1 MSLHTTSHLGES
13 NKPMRSPAG
22 SISTSSITDFPARVS
37 PTLTMEP
44 AMDGPPSPQRI
55 RAYTE
60 QMKRSVAAG
69 HSRTSTGTSSTSSSA
84 SGADSGTRSPEES
97 LSRQASR
104 KSTAGMSIKA
114 ERPDTLQMFGKALFS
129 RGSKRSKKGRSRASS
144 LLSLSS
150 RESTMVTPRS
160 AVDEEVAFKKHLIS
174 GPYDFQHV
182 VHTGHEQAPN
192 VDIAS
197 RDDLLEEFSTVRR
210 SNAPTGELRGIRA
223 DDLHFHNFSSEALD
237 ALVEK
242 DPPQPPP
249 QLPLKSPARKSIIR
263 KPPSPAPLK
272 PSLRSS
278 KSQDNFRAGLSP
290 PPRPPRS
297 PMTAQCPISLPP
309 RTSSRT
315 ASMIWDEYDPL
326 QSTSLE
332 RPHYSAGF
340 RRPQAFHLP
349 RSPPLPSPPL
359 PNVHGDH
366 DLDYFQERTTV
377 LPRSPDNEGWPFSA
391 AQSPSDSQ
399 LEDVPEEEET
409 VAAAR
414 RSRISIGS
422 TDLRVSKSVPNLLTF
437 RVRRDSD
444 RPHTPSSDIVRPPVL
459 VMTPKKSGAKLDLDT
474 SGSWEDDI
482 DYCYDHEVEADCD
495 YNWERRSIDVDTV
508 RNYFHD
514 SAISTNSS
522 LDDVTLKNSPP
533 PASLH
538 CASASI
544 SRRLSARLD
553 GLRHPPVYNNT
564 AAILAPAH
572 TPDLIPPS
580 TATTA
585 DSPASIPTPPVRP
598 THLRSPSAASSFK
611 ESHGFNLSPSLLIP
625 ADYAAQM
632 NGTASPTSTY
642 SAGPLDDLLPNEREP
657 SPAPTEAPDVVSSPT
672 LSTNPFLAY
681 IAGPATATADKPEDL
696 VLQSAEERLLP
707 PSRAPS
713 AFINA
718 HGRKGSVPLLRQ
730 VGKERR
736 GRASTISGSLG
747 RGKGGYGLFPSML
760 SAGP

>member
-1 MSLHTTSHLGES
+1 MSLHSSSHLGEDTETT
-13 NKPMRSPAG
+13 RSPAG
-22 SISTSSITDFPARVS
+22 SISVSSMTDLPARVS
-37 PTLTMEP
+37 PALTMEP

-114 ERPDTLQMFGKALFS
+114 ERPETLQMFGKALFS

-210 SNAPTGELRGIRA
+210 SNAPTGELKGIRA

-278 KSQDNFRAGLSP
+278 KSQDSVRAGLTP

-297 PMTAQCPISLPP
+297 PMTQQCPISLPP

-315 ASMIWDEYDPL
+315 TSMIWDEYDPL

-349 RSPPLPSPPL
+349 RSPPLSSPPL
-359 PNVHGDH
+359 PTVQGDH
-366 DLDYFQERTTV
+366 AVDYFQERNTM
-377 LPRSPDNEGWPFSA
+377 LPRSPENEGWPFSA
-391 AQSPSDSQ
+391 AQSPADSQ

-414 RSRISIGS
+414 RSRVSIGS
-422 TDLRVSKSVPNLLTF
+422 TDLRVSKSVPNLLTL
-437 RVRRDSD
+437 RTRRDSD
-444 RPHTPSSDIVRPPVL
+444 RPQTPSSDIARAPVL
-459 VMTPKKSGAKLDLDT
+459 VMTPKKSGAKPDDDA

-495 YNWERRSIDVDTV
+495 YNWERRSIDVDTI

-522 LDDVTLKNSPP
+522 SDNVTLKDSPP

-538 CASASI
+538 SASASI
-544 SRRLSARLD
+544 SRRLSAHLD
-553 GLRHPPVYNNT
+553 GLRYPPIHSTPV
-564 AAILAPAH
+564 IVAPAH

-585 DSPASIPTPPVRP
+585 DSPASIPTPPARP

-611 ESHGFNLSPSLLIP
+611 ESHGFTLSPSLLIP

-632 NGTASPTSTY
+632 NGSASPTSTY
-642 SAGPLDDLLPNEREP
+642 SAGPLDDLSPAKGEP
-657 SPAPTEAPDVVSSPT
+657 SPVLTETPDDFSSPT

-681 IAGPATATADKPEDL
+681 IAEPVEAAEKPEEL

-707 PSRAPS
+707 PSKAPS
-713 AFINA
+713 AFTNA
-718 HGRKGSVPLLRQ
+718 HGRKGSVPLLGR
-730 VGKERR
+730 VAKERR

-747 RGKGGYGLFPSML
+747 KGKGGYGLFPSML

>member
-13 NKPMRSPAG
+13 NKPIRSPAG
-22 SISTSSITDFPARVS
+22 SISTSSMTDFPAR
-37 PTLTMEP
+37 TMEP

-69 HSRTSTGTSSTSSSA
+69 HQRTRTGTSSTSSSA

-104 KSTAGMSIKA
+104 KSTAGMSVKA

-223 DDLHFHNFSSEALD
+223 DDLHFHNFSLEALD
-237 ALVEK
+237 VLVEK

-249 QLPLKSPARKSIIR
+249 QLPLKSPARRSIIR
-263 KPPSPAPLK
+263 KPPSPLK

-278 KSQDNFRAGLSP
+278 KSQDSVRAGLSP

-315 ASMIWDEYDPL
+315 ASIISDEYDPL

-359 PNVHGDH
+359 QNVHGDH
-366 DLDYFQERTTV
+366 EVDYFQERTTM
-377 LPRSPDNEGWPFSA
+377 LLRSPENEGWPFSA
-391 AQSPSDSQ
+391 AAQSPSDSK

-422 TDLRVSKSVPNLLTF
+422 TDLRISKSVPNLLPF
-437 RVRRDSD
+437 RARRDSD
-444 RPHTPSSDIVRPPVL
+444 RPHTPSSDIVRAPVL
-459 VMTPKKSGAKLDLDT
+459 VMTPKKSDAKLDLDT
-474 SGSWEDDI
+474 SRSWEDDI

-495 YNWERRSIDVDTV
+495 YNWERHSIDVDTV
-508 RNYFHD
+508 SNYFHD

-522 LDDVTLKNSPP
+522 SDDVTLKNSPP
-533 PASLH
+533 LASLH
-538 CASASI
+538 SASAMEVRRE
-544 SRRLSARLD
+544 SRRLSAHLD
-553 GLRHPPVYNNT
+553 GLRHPPVYNT
-564 AAILAPAH
+564 PSILAPAH

-580 TATTA
+580 TATMA
-585 DSPASIPTPPVRP
+585 DSPASTPTPPTRP
-598 THLRSPSAASSFK
+598 TQLRSPSAASSFK
-611 ESHGFNLSPSLLIP
+611 ESFGFTLSPSLLIP

-642 SAGPLDDLLPNEREP
+642 SAGPLDDVSPTEREP
-657 SPAPTEAPDVVSSPT
+657 SPAPTETPDVVSSPT

-681 IAGPATATADKPEDL
+681 IVTTEKSENL
-696 VLQSAEERLLP
+696 LLQSAEERLLP

-718 HGRKGSVPLLRQ
+718 HDRKGSVPLLGR
-730 VGKERR
+730 VAKESR
-736 GRASTISGSLG
+736 GRASTIGGSLG

-760 SAGP
+760 SADP

>member
-1 MSLHTTSHLGES
+1 MSLHTTSHFGES
-13 NKPMRSPAG
+13 NKPIRSPAG
-22 SISTSSITDFPARVS
+22 SISTSSMTDFPARVS

-242 DPPQPPP
+242 DPPKPPP

-366 DLDYFQERTTV
+366 EVDYFQEGTTV
-377 LPRSPDNEGWPFSA
+377 SPRSPENEGWPFSA
-391 AQSPSDSQ
+391 TPSPADSQ

-437 RVRRDSD
+437 RARRDSD
-444 RPHTPSSDIVRPPVL
+444 RPHTPSSDIVRAPVL

-522 LDDVTLKNSPP
+522 SDDITLNNSPP

-538 CASASI
+538 SASASI
-544 SRRLSARLD
+544 SSRLSAHLD
-553 GLRHPPVYNNT
+553 GLRHPPVYVT
-564 AAILAPAH
+564 PTILAPAH

-585 DSPASIPTPPVRP
+585 DSPASIPTPPARP

-642 SAGPLDDLLPNEREP
+642 SAGPLDNVSPTGREP
-657 SPAPTEAPDVVSSPT
+657 SPAPTETTYVSSPT

-681 IAGPATATADKPEDL
+681 ISEPATATADKPEDL

>member
-1 MSLHTTSHLGES
+1 MTSHLGEGT
-13 NKPMRSPAG
+13 KPTRSPAG
-22 SISTSSITDFPARVS
+22 SISTSSMTDLPARVS

-60 QMKRSVAAG
+60 QMKKSVAAG

-84 SGADSGTRSPEES
+84 SGADSGRRSPEES

-104 KSTAGMSIKA
+104 KSTAGMSIMA
-114 ERPDTLQMFGKALFS
+114 ERPDTIQMFGKALFS

-242 DPPQPPP
+242 DPPHPPP

-278 KSQDNFRAGLSP
+278 KSQDNVRAGLTP

-297 PMTAQCPISLPP
+297 PMTQQCPISLPP

-349 RSPPLPSPPL
+349 RSPPLSSPPL
-359 PNVHGDH
+359 PNVQGGDH
-366 DLDYFQERTTV
+366 TVDYFQERATM
-377 LPRSPDNEGWPFSA
+377 LPRSPENEGWPFSA
-391 AQSPSDSQ
+391 TPDGRPGLS
-399 LEDVPEEEET
+399 
-409 VAAAR
+409 
-414 RSRISIGS
+414 
-422 TDLRVSKSVPNLLTF
+422 PNLAAF
-437 RVRRDSD
+437 PRAQRRADSNHVQPG
-444 RPHTPSSDIVRPPVL
+444 RPLPPPRARPPRGQH
-459 VMTPKKSGAKLDLDT
+459 P
-474 SGSWEDDI
+474 
-482 DYCYDHEVEADCD
+482 
-495 YNWERRSIDVDTV
+495 R
-508 RNYFHD
+508 
-514 SAISTNSS
+514 
-522 LDDVTLKNSPP
+522 PP
-533 PASLH
+533 RPRH
-538 CASASI
+538 RHRPC
-544 SRRLSARLD
+544 
-553 GLRHPPVYNNT
+553 HPP
-564 AAILAPAH
+564 L
-572 TPDLIPPS
+572 
-580 TATTA
+580 
-585 DSPASIPTPPVRP
+585 RP
-598 THLRSPSAASSFK
+598 
-611 ESHGFNLSPSLLIP
+611 
-625 ADYAAQM
+625 
-632 NGTASPTSTY
+632 
-642 SAGPLDDLLPNEREP
+642 
-657 SPAPTEAPDVVSSPT
+657 
-672 LSTNPFLAY
+672 
-681 IAGPATATADKPEDL
+681 
-696 VLQSAEERLLP
+696 
-707 PSRAPS
+707 
-713 AFINA
+713 
-718 HGRKGSVPLLRQ
+718 
-730 VGKERR
+730 
-736 GRASTISGSLG
+736 
-747 RGKGGYGLFPSML
+747 
-760 SAGP
+760 

>member
-1 MSLHTTSHLGES
+1 MSLHTTSHFGES
-13 NKPMRSPAG
+13 TKPIRSPAG
-22 SISTSSITDFPARVS
+22 SISTSSMTDFPARVS

-69 HSRTSTGTSSTSSSA
+69 HSRTSTGTSSTSSSV

-104 KSTAGMSIKA
+104 KSTISIKA
-114 ERPDTLQMFGKALFS
+114 ERTDTLQMFGKALFS

-242 DPPQPPP
+242 EPPQPPP
-249 QLPLKSPARKSIIR
+249 QLPVKSPARKSIIR
-263 KPPSPAPLK
+263 KPSPAPLK

-278 KSQDNFRAGLSP
+278 KSQDNVRAGMSP

-297 PMTAQCPISLPP
+297 PMTQQCPISLPP

-315 ASMIWDEYDPL
+315 ASMIWDEHDPL

-359 PNVHGDH
+359 SNVQGDH
-366 DLDYFQERTTV
+366 SPDYFQEKATM
-377 LPRSPDNEGWPFSA
+377 LPRSPENEGWPFSA
-391 AQSPSDSQ
+391 AQSPSDSH

-437 RVRRDSD
+437 RARRDSD
-444 RPHTPSSDIVRPPVL
+444 RPHTPSSDIALAPVL
-459 VMTPKKSGAKLDLDT
+459 VMTPKKSAAKVDLDT

-495 YNWERRSIDVDTV
+495 YNWERRSIDVDTI

-522 LDDVTLKNSPP
+522 SDNVTLNDSPP

-538 CASASI
+538 SASASI
-544 SRRLSARLD
+544 SRRLSAHLD
-553 GLRHPPVYNNT
+553 GLRHPPIYAT
-564 AAILAPAH
+564 PAILAPAH

-580 TATTA
+580 IATTA
-585 DSPASIPTPPVRP
+585 DSPASIPTPPARP

-611 ESHGFNLSPSLLIP
+611 ESHGFTLSPSLLIP

-642 SAGPLDDLLPNEREP
+642 SAGPLDEASPTEAEP
-657 SPAPTEAPDVVSSPT
+657 SPTPTETPDVSSPT
-672 LSTNPFLAY
+672 LSTNPFLSY
-681 IAGPATATADKPEDL
+681 IAEPATATAEKPEEL

-718 HGRKGSVPLLRQ
+718 HGRKGSVPLLGR
-730 VGKERR
+730 VVKERR
-736 GRASTISGSLG
+736 GRASTIGGSLG
-747 RGKGGYGLFPSML
+747 RGKGGYGLFPSVL
-760 SAGP
+760 STGP

>member
-1 MSLHTTSHLGES
+1 MTSHLGEGT
-13 NKPMRSPAG
+13 KPTRSPAG
-22 SISTSSITDFPARVS
+22 SISTSSMTDLPARVS

-60 QMKRSVAAG
+60 QMKKSVAAG

-114 ERPDTLQMFGKALFS
+114 ERPDTIQMFGKALFS

-242 DPPQPPP
+242 DPPHPPP

-278 KSQDNFRAGLSP
+278 KSQDNVRAGLTP

-297 PMTAQCPISLPP
+297 PMTQQCPISLPP

-349 RSPPLPSPPL
+349 RSPPLSSPPL
-359 PNVHGDH
+359 PNVQGGDH
-366 DLDYFQERTTV
+366 AVDYFQEKATM
-377 LPRSPDNEGWPFSA
+377 LPRSPENEGWPFSA
-391 AQSPSDSQ
+391 AQSPSESQ

-414 RSRISIGS
+414 RSRVSVGS

-437 RVRRDSD
+437 RTRRDSD
-444 RPHTPSSDIVRPPVL
+444 RPQTPSSDTARGPVL
-459 VMTPKKSGAKLDLDT
+459 VMTPKKVGAKLNVDT
-474 SGSWEDDI
+474 SSSWEDDI
-482 DYCYDHEVEADCD
+482 DYCYDHEVEADCE
-495 YNWERRSIDVDTV
+495 YNWERRSIDVDTI

-522 LDDVTLKNSPP
+522 SDDVTLKNSPP
-533 PASLH
+533 AASLH
-538 CASASI
+538 SASASI
-544 SRRLSARLD
+544 SRRLSAHLD
-553 GLRHPPVYNNT
+553 GLRLPPVYGTPNP
-564 AAILAPAH
+564 AILAPAH

-585 DSPASIPTPPVRP
+585 DSPASIPTPPARP

-611 ESHGFNLSPSLLIP
+611 ESHGFTLSPSLLIP

-642 SAGPLDDLLPNEREP
+642 SAGPLDDISTAEREP
-657 SPAPTEAPDVVSSPT
+657 SPAPTETPDVVSSPI
-672 LSTNPFLAY
+672 LSTNPFSAY
-681 IAGPATATADKPEDL
+681 IAEPATTPQKPDE
-696 VLQSAEERLLP
+696 LQSAEERLLP
-707 PSRAPS
+707 PSKAPS

-718 HGRKGSVPLLRQ
+718 HGRKGSVPLLAR

-747 RGKGGYGLFPSML
+747 KGKGGYGLFPSVL
-760 SAGP
+760 SSGP